1 MDSPEVKPS
10 SSASPATVQDS
21 PFFNY
26 LETLSPIKPVKA
38 QRFSEYNFPP
48 PPPVFTSPR
57 INSAQEA
64 SFLKRIEF
72 PRISDV
78 EFHAEVD
85 NKVKIIVR
93 DVDIRGSFIPL
104 SDLISS
110 TQKERDNEGSEQ
122 AKTSSPTATIDEF
135 LTDPMDDIC
144 NSANLHDMNL
154 KKATDILHAL
164 WNDRSSTDKS
174 CAKLDDWDG
183 DDKEERRADVSE
195 NSITLVQ
202 KEEDQRIKFSVCLKS
217 GYAQNVGGREK
228 IDETRPNEDTGLVD
242 EKTDNLVET
251 DTSRQTDPTKGY
263 GPHLEELTNT
273 CSASTMYKDTHH
285 GIVDWEK
292 QMLSDHSG
300 CCHHPPGD
308 VSPRNIRSALG
319 AEQDCAAHFL
329 PDCSQNAETDGN
341 CCKNTRNNDGFIENR
356 MTCEHEEGNQ
366 HQCSMRKRL
375 HFESAEV
382 CKSSSESENTA
393 VIVSNACSNPINVGT
408 LNSSQSDAISRLRPS
423 IKSPFHKLSTVA
435 SCTYRTPKVSTGK
448 VDRCAQN
455 SESSFLSSPR
465 PSGIGLHLNSIGN
478 APVMNHG
485 GIVQSDENE
494 CMRSKGAKVTKSVV
508 NHPLLEGSMTCSVSV
523 NLMGKLPVKQTLVS
537 DFSLACMENTK
548 EDHEDT
554 QPMVLLNS
562 SALSTSVN
570 ANPPNIKPLRVV
582 DCCVTLCDKNPSSQ
596 DPCRFEEANQL
607 SPKKKRTKIVA
618 EDDGCKRCSCKRS
631 KCLKLYCECF
641 AAKRYCS
648 ESCTCKECLNKPEY
662 EEKVFDARRQ
672 IESRNPTA
680 FAPRV
685 VVLATESPHKRA
697 ANVGCSD
704 GCRCDGCKNTF
715 GPRTGNMH
723 ITKVDDRNVEDE
735 EYEKDITDENVDTV
749 DTRINVTYQK
759 KLFSC
764 LSPMTPM
771 FPCSN
776 KRSDLPKS
784 QISTR
789 RYLSSPESSVLAE
802 SSSKKSQ
809 RSPRSPIG
817 TKKIVKLGG
826 ESACLLPYEP
836 ELDLCKEQLDES
848 SPGWDGLRDICEVS
862 PLPHPSPETATST
875 ASGIVKMSQG
885 RLSEGASLL
894 SGTGLRWRCSPV
906 TPMPQFGGGKFV
918 LEPDSESGQYN
929 MPERDTPEILKDAE
943 SPIKMLKTSS
953 PKQKRVSPPKLFHGM
968 NSLSSSIGLKIGRK
982 FILKSVP
989 SFPPLSPDSDS
1000 KGSKSDMQDL

>member
-1 MDSPEVKPS
+1 
-10 SSASPATVQDS
+10 
-21 PFFNY
+21 
-26 LETLSPIKPVKA
+26 
-38 QRFSEYNFPP
+38 
-48 PPPVFTSPR
+48 
-57 INSAQEA
+57 
-64 SFLKRIEF
+64 
-72 PRISDV
+72 
-78 EFHAEVD
+78 
-85 NKVKIIVR
+85 
-93 DVDIRGSFIPL
+93 
-104 SDLISS
+104 
-110 TQKERDNEGSEQ
+110 
-122 AKTSSPTATIDEF
+122 
-135 LTDPMDDIC
+135 
-144 NSANLHDMNL
+144 
-154 KKATDILHAL
+154 
-164 WNDRSSTDKS
+164 
-174 CAKLDDWDG
+174 
-183 DDKEERRADVSE
+183 
-195 NSITLVQ
+195 
-202 KEEDQRIKFSVCLKS
+202 
-217 GYAQNVGGREK
+217 
-228 IDETRPNEDTGLVD
+228 
-242 EKTDNLVET
+242 
-251 DTSRQTDPTKGY
+251 
-263 GPHLEELTNT
+263 
-273 CSASTMYKDTHH
+273 
-285 GIVDWEK
+285 
-292 QMLSDHSG
+292 
-300 CCHHPPGD
+300 
-308 VSPRNIRSALG
+308 
-319 AEQDCAAHFL
+319 
-329 PDCSQNAETDGN
+329 
-341 CCKNTRNNDGFIENR
+341 
-356 MTCEHEEGNQ
+356 
-366 HQCSMRKRL
+366 
-375 HFESAEV
+375 
-382 CKSSSESENTA
+382 
-393 VIVSNACSNPINVGT
+393 
-408 LNSSQSDAISRLRPS
+408 
-423 IKSPFHKLSTVA
+423 
-435 SCTYRTPKVSTGK
+435 
-448 VDRCAQN
+448 
-455 SESSFLSSPR
+455 
-465 PSGIGLHLNSIGN
+465 
-478 APVMNHG
+478 
-485 GIVQSDENE
+485 
-494 CMRSKGAKVTKSVV
+494 
-508 NHPLLEGSMTCSVSV
+508 
-523 NLMGKLPVKQTLVS
+523 
-537 DFSLACMENTK
+537 
-548 EDHEDT
+548 
-554 QPMVLLNS
+554 MVLLNS

-582 DCCVTLCDKNPSSQ
+582 DCCVTMCDKNPSSQ

-662 EEKVFDARRQ
+662 EEKVFHARQQ

-685 VVLATESPHKRA
+685 VVLATESPHKSAENSKSKTSTSARHKR
-697 ANVGCSD
+697 GCN
-704 GCRCDGCKNTF
+704 CKKSMCLKKYCECFEPYYGLSLLHNQVLCCS
-715 GPRTGNMH
+715 TGNTH

-735 EYEKDITDENVDTV
+735 EYEKDITDENVDAA
-749 DTRINVTYQK
+749 DTRSNVTYQK
-759 KLFSC
+759 ELFSC

-836 ELDLCKEQLDES
+836 ELDDLCKEQLDES

-875 ASGIVKMSQG
+875 ASGIVKMSQPQG

-894 SGTGLRWRCSPV
+894 SGAGLCWRCSPV

-982 FILKSVP
+982 FVLKSVP

-1000 KGSKSDMQDL
+1000 KGSKK